1 MREFYR
7 GGDPRP
13 LPLRAVPRHA
23 AVALSRPQQPRVPAT
38 RSRPGDYGYHCLGA
52 VILDRGLLR
61 RVRPWALPLRA
72 VPRLRG
78 GRLAPTPAVSARTL
92 RSRSGRSGA
101 RRRDVQPI
109 ITSTSSVPLDAA
121 IERDCPPRQHAAR
134 TCAAADIR
142 QRRAVFARNTARMI
156 TTFGSDVQPV
166 RRGRRRARNL
176 DTLKSQLRT
185 RTGPAGRSHR
195 CRQAQATTP

>member
-1 MREFYR
+1 MFCGETISLERRVFALFCLGNEWVVGVGSLREFYR

-13 LPLRAVPRHA
+13 HPLRAVPRHA

-72 VPRLRG
+72 VPRLRD
-78 GRLAPTPAVSARTL
+78 GRLAPVPAVSARTS

-109 ITSTSSVPLDAA
+109 TSTSSVPLVLLSNATV
-121 IERDCPPRQHAAR
+121 RHAR
-134 TCAAADIR
+134 TPRASMLRRTYASGARCLRAT
-142 QRRAVFARNTARMI
+142 QR
-156 TTFGSDVQPV
+156 G
-166 RRGRRRARNL
+166 
-176 DTLKSQLRT
+176 
-185 RTGPAGRSHR
+185 
-195 CRQAQATTP
+195 